1 MRSERDSLF
10 QIGLLSNR
18 PLLGAVALTV
28 GLQLMVIYSPVLQPD
43 FQTTAL
49 SAGDLAISLGLRHR
63 GLLGGSNCRSGSFR
77 TAAAKGCFQKP
88 FPTPDR
94 SNRRMD

>member
-1 MRSERDSLF
+1 
-10 QIGLLSNR
+10 
-18 PLLGAVALTV
+18 
-28 GLQLMVIYSPVLQPD
+28 MVIYSPVLQPI

-49 SAGDLAISLGLRHR
+49 SAGDLAISLGLSTVVFWAIE
-63 GLLGGSNCRSGSFR
+63 LQKWFRS
-77 TAAAKGCFQKP
+77 TAAAKGVSRNR